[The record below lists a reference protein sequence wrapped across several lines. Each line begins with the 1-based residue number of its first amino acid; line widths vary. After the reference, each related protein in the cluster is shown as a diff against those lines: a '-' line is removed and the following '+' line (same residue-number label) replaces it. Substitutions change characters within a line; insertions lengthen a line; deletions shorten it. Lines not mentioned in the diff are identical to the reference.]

1 MVLSR
6 SVLIAFLVLGTAFVL
21 AAPVH
26 EGSKTGTVL
35 ASRCAVNQPLKG
47 QHIAGSRRSPP
58 DQGTLRP
65 VIHYC
70 KFPLIALDEH
80 LPIDFLAGLPQS
92 ALQSMISHI
101 QNTPGYVDCKMIVDK
116 MITDWRADPN
126 NTELRSEIAYY
137 WDKFVQGGKGFT
149 QEVAEMR
156 QKSEHYGDS
165 ARSG

>member
-58 DQGTLRP
+58 DQ
-65 VIHYC
+65 
-70 KFPLIALDEH
+70 DEH